1 MSKQSSTLQ
10 IFPVHFQNIE
20 AIRATAFWRTTIK
33 VIAFH
38 DTLLRTEK
46 PPYRFPHTAA
56 ECLFAEQVAV
66 YTDADQRQHQN
77 IFRAKPEFKFSFKFI
92 YVINWYYYTMNCST
106 NQVFFFA
113 FTIHC
118 TSAEEGKFLLYINI
132 ILNSWKY
139 FLCVLQVIFSIY
151 F

>member
-77 IFRAKPEFKFSFKFI
+77 ILEQNRNLSFHLSSF
-92 YVINWYYYTMNCST
+92 MLST
-106 NQVFFFA
+106 D
-113 FTIHC
+113 TI
-118 TSAEEGKFLLYINI
+118 IP
-132 ILNSWKY
+132 
-139 FLCVLQVIFSIY
+139 
-151 F
+151 

>member
-33 VIAFH
+33 VVAFH
-38 DTLLRTEK
+38 DPLLRTEK

-66 YTDADQRQHQN
+66 CTDAGQRKHQD
-77 IFRAKPEFKFSFKFI
+77 
-92 YVINWYYYTMNCST
+92 
-106 NQVFFFA
+106 
-113 FTIHC
+113 
-118 TSAEEGKFLLYINI
+118 I
-132 ILNSWKY
+132 ILYAVDKQPVRENMT
-139 FLCVLQVIFSIY
+139 FPMTCPIAGQVMVAVLIWQRFAHCQHCYDLLQQLDLQATLDDSAGFAIFQW
-151 F
+151 

>member
-20 AIRATAFWRTTIK
+20 AVRATAFWRTTIK
-33 VIAFH
+33 VVAFH

-46 PPYRFPHTAA
+46 PPYRFPIRR
-56 ECLFAEQVAV
+56 QNV
-66 YTDADQRQHQN
+66 YLPNKSLCVPVRASVSTRT
-77 IFRAKPEFKFSFKFI
+77 FGAKPEFKFSFKFI
-92 YVINWYYYTMNCST
+92 YVINWYYYTMNCSIK
-106 NQVFFFA
+106 QVFFFA

-118 TSAEEGKFLLYINI
+118 TSAEEGEFLLYINI
-132 ILNSWKY
+132 MLNSWKY
-139 FLCVLQVIFSIY
+139 FLCILQVIFSIY

>member
-20 AIRATAFWRTTIK
+20 AVRATAFWRTTIK
-33 VIAFH
+33 VVAFH

-66 YTDADQRQHQN
+66 CAGAGQRQHQN
-77 IFRAKPEFKFSFKFI
+77 MEQNRNLSFHLSSF
-92 YVINWYYYTMNCST
+92 MLST
-106 NQVFFFA
+106 D
-113 FTIHC
+113 TI
-118 TSAEEGKFLLYINI
+118 IP
-132 ILNSWKY
+132 
-139 FLCVLQVIFSIY
+139 
-151 F
+151 